1 MEDAQERKFLYSK
14 GIKKYGLLYKE
25 INNLLNQMV
34 KTNLNHHLFQFNLQ
48 KLANNVAEQVDDHE
62 RLFIQIIAYLQS
74 NDQFS
79 AHSLNTAIITT
90 IISFLLN
97 IQHNKL
103 LPLIQAAI
111 LHDLG
116 KLKYPL
122 EIIKI
127 FFKETEKMENIN
139 FYHPIWGK
147 RIICSHLKLSEEI
160 ANPVAKH
167 HEQHDGSGFP
177 RKLKKEQLTLF
188 DNILINANMMENV
201 IQKINHSGIENLAKT
216 FEYIFLKYPDKFE
229 ETVKRA
235 LIDLLELKGKAARR
249 FKRYQ
254 LDKIATII
262 DSDGL
267 EKYKCQVNNISS
279 GGMKITTKKR
289 LQTNSI
295 YKINFVLNNYLNISN
310 KLFQIKWEK
319 PLKGEIEYGICFFNP
334 ERNLNQACEKYFSE
348 LHSIKP

>member
-1 MEDAQERKFLYSK
+1 MGNIQLEKFLYSK
-14 GIKKYGLLYKE
+14 GIKKYGLLYNE

-34 KTNLNHHLFQFNLQ
+34 KTNINYHLFQFNLQ
-48 KLANNVAEQVDDHE
+48 KLANNIAEEIDDHE
-62 RLFIQIIAYLQS
+62 KLFIQIISYLQS

-122 EIIKI
+122 EIVKI

-147 RIICSHLKLSEEI
+147 RIICFHLKLSEEI
-160 ANPVAKH
+160 ANLVANH
-167 HEQHDGSGFP
+167 HEQYDGSGFP
-177 RKLKKEQLTLF
+177 RKFKKNQLNLF
-188 DNILINANMMENV
+188 DHILITANMMENV
-201 IQKINHSGIENLAKT
+201 IQKINHSGIENLTKT

-235 LIDLLELKGKAARR
+235 LIDLLELKGKAARK
-249 FKRYQ
+249 FKRYPV
-254 LDKIATII
+254 DTIATII
-262 DSDGL
+262 DSDDL
-267 EKYKCQVNNISS
+267 QKFKCRVNNISC
-279 GGMKITTKKR
+279 GGMKITTKKK
-289 LQTNSI
+289 LQTNNI
-295 YKINFVLNNYLNISN
+295 YKIDFALNNYLNFHN
-310 KLFQIKWEK
+310 KLFQIKWEN
-319 PLKGEIEYGICFFNP
+319 PIKGEIEYGICFFNP
-334 ERNLNQACEKYFSE
+334 ERNLSQACEKYFSE
-348 LHSIKP
+348 LNNIKA